1 MAAVTLL
8 LILLSSSSLRV
19 WPIWP
24 VWLLSSEQG
33 RHLSAHPLSPWQGE
47 QGSFLLQ
54 ALGLIHGSLTL
65 GSSRKASVGPW
76 GCQASWLVTPTPGTS
91 WWTSPV
97 FIVGE
102 GSDGSSH
109 RPALWLL
116 RLSHSRM
123 LKTRNHYLT
132 HLVEF
137 QAFFFFAM
145 YTDYYKF
152 FKSTLFKDLNLFLH
166 IITGE

>member
-33 RHLSAHPLSPWQGE
+33 WHLSAHPLSPWQGE

-54 ALGLIHGSLTL
+54 ALGLIHGSLTS
-65 GSSRKASVGPW
+65 GSSRKETVGPW
-76 GCQASWLVTPTPGTS
+76 GCQASWLVTPTPRHKLMNLTCVHSLGGQQP
-91 WWTSPV
+91 SPCSV
-97 FIVGE
+97 TAEIITFQG
-102 GSDGSSH
+102 
-109 RPALWLL
+109 A
-116 RLSHSRM
+116 
-123 LKTRNHYLT
+123 KNRNHYLT